1 MIRRLLVSINCDEC
15 RKKLTD
21 LENRVKEL
29 ESKRELENLQ
39 TIEKLKAEN
48 RLLMAQMKIQEEVQ
62 IAINNMENNPLRF

>member
-1 MIRRLLVSINCDEC
+1 MSINCDEC